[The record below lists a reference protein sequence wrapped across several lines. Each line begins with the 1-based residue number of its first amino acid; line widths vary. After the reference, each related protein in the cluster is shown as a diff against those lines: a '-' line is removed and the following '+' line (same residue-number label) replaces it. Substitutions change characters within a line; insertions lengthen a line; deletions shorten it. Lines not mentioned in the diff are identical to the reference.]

1 MRSPG
6 WFASTIARGLVVAA
20 TAAIVGCSAPVA
32 GGQESIVVAAP
43 TGDPVRFSFETLDGK
58 PLTSESLRG
67 RITVIALLTTY
78 DLHSQAEARFLSSI
92 TRRHTPRLNGVA
104 LILEPA
110 ENRPMAEAFTAAL
123 KLPYPVALA
132 DEATIAGEGVFPGL
146 HNVPSVII
154 LDRDGREVYR
164 HVGLIEEAPLDE
176 AIRAAERR

>member
-1 MRSPG
+1 M
-6 WFASTIARGLVVAA
+6 ARGLVVALA
-20 TAAIVGCSAPVA
+20 LGMVGCSAPAAGVPESVVA
-32 GGQESIVVAAP
+32 AAP
-43 TGDPVRFSFETLDGK
+43 TGDPVRFAYETLDGK

-67 RITVIALLTTY
+67 RITVIALLATY

-92 TRRHTPRLNGVA
+92 TRRHTPRLNGLA
-104 LILEPA
+104 LILEAA

-132 DEATIAGEGVFPGL
+132 DEATIAGEGAFHGL
-146 HNVPSVII
+146 HNVPSIVI

-164 HVGLIEEAPLDE
+164 HVGLIEETPLEE